1 MILVLN
7 FADLDFH
14 HQSLIPHPETKNTEK
29 RAIELGGNWSLAFA
43 LLWLNSRSGS
53 PPGTPGQMGVDS
65 KSPDHFHRRFFGC

>member
-29 RAIELGGNWSLAFA
+29 RAID
-43 LLWLNSRSGS
+43 S
-53 PPGTPGQMGVDS
+53 PG
-65 KSPDHFHRRFFGC
+65 

>member
-29 RAIELGGNWSLAFA
+29 RAIGLGSNWSR
-43 LLWLNSRSGS
+43 LLPYCGSIVDPGS